1 MTLTAC
7 SLLVAA
13 ALSTGT
19 PATPSATS
27 FAEFVPTAPLAA
39 AVQKSVSSAD
49 FVDARPA
56 RRDGQAFGLSARRP
70 GVLPAFYASLA
81 ALQIADIYSTRR
93 AIDGGGTEANP
104 LMRKASTSSGAMLAM
119 KAAST
124 AGAIFFT
131 ERAWKKNRKG
141 AVILMAVINGVT
153 AAVVANNVR
162 NAR

>member
-19 PATPSATS
+19 PATPSAATV
-27 FAEFVPTAPLAA
+27 AESVPASPLAA
-39 AVQKSVSSAD
+39 AAQKSVVAPD
-49 FVDARPA
+49 GADARLA
-56 RRDGQAFGLSARRP
+56 RLDGRPFTVSARRP

-81 ALQIADIYSTRR
+81 ALQVADVYSTRR
-93 AIDGGGTEANP
+93 AIGGGAAEANP
-104 LMRKASTSSGAMLAM
+104 LMRKASASSGAMVAM

-124 AGAIFFT
+124 AGAIYFT
-131 ERAWKKNRKG
+131 ERAWKKSRKG
-141 AVILMAVINGVT
+141 AIILMAAINGVT
-153 AAVVANNVR
+153 AAVVANNLR